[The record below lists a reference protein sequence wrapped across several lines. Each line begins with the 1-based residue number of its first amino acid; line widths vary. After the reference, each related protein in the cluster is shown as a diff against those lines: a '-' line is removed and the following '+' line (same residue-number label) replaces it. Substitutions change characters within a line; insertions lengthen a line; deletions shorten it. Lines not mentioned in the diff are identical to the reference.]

1 MKIILSNAVFC
12 ISYILGSNFISAA
25 TTWNGGTSSNFG
37 TAGNWSNNSPGNAAD
52 DGSNNLATINNGDT
66 VVLSSDYTGTN
77 TYKLAVGGNSTL
89 NASANFTA
97 TGLTIQDTGVVNLT
111 DGAFTLPKTSASNN
125 GQGSKGTLNIQSGGI
140 LNISGGS
147 HIFNERSTMN
157 GTFRVTGSNA
167 SISMNQIGSGNGTF
181 DFVFDAVGVSGV
193 YGNLSFPWL
202 SIGATSVT
210 VDGSSYT
217 GGVASFTLF
226 DGHGAGNT
234 PDASNFTISGLG
246 DEGVGWTLDITNN
259 PNGPLNDTVIL
270 NVIPEPSTTILL
282 GLGGLALILRRKK

>member
-1 MKIILSNAVFC
+1 MKIILSNALFC
-12 ISYILGSNFISAA
+12 MSYILSAQFLSAA

-66 VVLSSDYTGTN
+66 VVLSSEHTGTN
-77 TYKLAVGGNSTL
+77 TYNLAVGGNSTL

-97 TGLTIQDTGVVNLT
+97 TGLTVQDTGVVNLT
-111 DGAFTLPKTSASNN
+111 DGVFTLPKTSANNN
-125 GQGSKGTLNIQSGGI
+125 GAGFNINSGGT

-167 SISMNQIGSGNGTF
+167 SISMNQIGGGNGTF

-217 GGVASFTLF
+217 GGAASFTLIN
-226 DGHGAGNT
+226 GNEHGNT

-259 PNGPLNDTVIL
+259 PGGSGLGNDTVIL

>member
-1 MKIILSNAVFC
+1 MKIILINAVFC
-12 ISYILGSNFISAA
+12 ISYILSVQFLSAA

-37 TAGNWSNNSPGNAAD
+37 TAGNWSSGSPGN
-52 DGSNNLATINNGDT
+52 SEQQATINNGNT
-66 VVLSSDYTGTN
+66 VVLSSDYTGIN
-77 TYKLAVGGNSTL
+77 TYTLAVGGNSTL
-89 NASANFTA
+89 NASADFTA
-97 TGLTIQDTGVVNLT
+97 TGLTVQDTGVVNLT
-111 DGAFTLPKTSASNN
+111 DGAFTLPKTSANNN
-125 GQGSKGTLNIQSGGI
+125 GAGFNINSGGT

-167 SISMNQIGSGNGTF
+167 SISMNQIGGGNGTF

-217 GGVASFTLF
+217 GGAASFTLIN
-226 DGHGAGNT
+226 GNEYGNT
-234 PDASNFTISGLG
+234 PDVSNFTISGLG

-259 PNGPLNDTVIL
+259 PGGSGLGNDIVIL

>member
-1 MKIILSNAVFC
+1 MKIILSNALFC
-12 ISYILGSNFISAA
+12 MSYILSAQFLSAA

-66 VVLSSDYTGTN
+66 VVLSSEHTGTN
-77 TYKLAVGGNSTL
+77 TYNLAVGGNSTL

-97 TGLTIQDTGVVNLT
+97 TGLTVQDTGVVNLT
-111 DGAFTLPKTSASNN
+111 DGAFTLPKTSANNN
-125 GQGSKGTLNIQSGGI
+125 GQGSNGTLSIQNGGI

-167 SISMNQIGSGNGTF
+167 SIRMNQIGGGNGTF

-193 YGNLSFPWL
+193 YGNLGFSWL
-202 SIGATSVT
+202 SIGATSVI

-217 GGVASFTLF
+217 GGAASFTLF

-234 PDASNFTISGLG
+234 PAASNFTITGLG
-246 DEGVGWTLDITNN
+246 DEGVDWTLDITNN

>member
-1 MKIILSNAVFC
+1 M
-12 ISYILGSNFISAA
+12 SYILSAQFLSAA

-37 TAGNWSNNSPGNAAD
+37 TAGNWSSGSPGN
-52 DGSNNLATINNGDT
+52 SEQQATINNGNT
-66 VVLSSDYTGTN
+66 VVLSSDYTSSS
-77 TYKLAVGGNSTL
+77 TYTLTVGGNSTL

-97 TGLTIQDTGVVNLT
+97 TGLTVQDTGVVNLT
-111 DGAFTLPKTSASNN
+111 DGAFTLPKTSTNNN
-125 GQGSKGTLNIQSGGI
+125 GAGLNINSGGT

-157 GTFRVTGSNA
+157 GTFRVAGSNA
-167 SISMNQIGSGNGTF
+167 SISMNQIGGGNGTF
-181 DFVFDAVGVSGV
+181 DFVFDAAGVSGV
-193 YGNLSFPWL
+193 YGNLGFSWL
-202 SIGATSVT
+202 SVGGTSVT

-217 GGVASFTLF
+217 GGAASFTLIN
-226 DGHGAGNT
+226 GNEHGNT

-259 PNGPLNDTVIL
+259 PGGSGLGNDIVIL

>member
-12 ISYILGSNFISAA
+12 MSYILSAQFLSAA

-37 TAGNWSNNSPGNAAD
+37 TAGNWSSGSPGN
-52 DGSNNLATINNGDT
+52 SEQQATINNGNT
-66 VVLSSDYTGTN
+66 VVLSSDYTSSS
-77 TYKLAVGGNSTL
+77 TYTLTVGGNSTL
-89 NASANFTA
+89 NASADFTA
-97 TGLTIQDTGVVNLT
+97 TGLTVQDTGVVNLT
-111 DGAFTLPKTSASNN
+111 DGAFTLPKTSTNNN
-125 GQGSKGTLNIQSGGI
+125 GAGLNINSGGT

-147 HIFNERSTMN
+147 HIFNERSIMN

-167 SISMNQIGSGNGTF
+167 SISMNQIGGGNGTF

-217 GGVASFTLF
+217 GGAASFTLIN
-226 DGHGAGNT
+226 GNEHGNT

-259 PNGPLNDTVIL
+259 LGGSGLGNDIVIL